1 MKNYPARQFDIPFYG
16 DGQWLVKLQ
25 IRASA
30 FSSDR
35 NTTIPSKYTPVDE
48 DMIKEKALNWF
59 VTFLYPEFYVYLY
72 NKSAFS
78 AIDNASVEVA
88 EDVVGTVQRLIGIK
102 RAFLVPFRLSLIHI

>member
-1 MKNYPARQFDIPFYG
+1 MKNYPARQFDIPFYV

-25 IRASA
+25 FRASA

-35 NTTIPSKYTPVDE
+35 NTTNPSKYTPVDE
-48 DMIKEKALNWF
+48 EMTKEKALNRF

-88 EDVVGTVQRLIGIK
+88 EDVIGAVQRKIGIK
-102 RAFLVPFRLSLIHI
+102 AAFDVPFRPN